1 MKNYD
6 NTKKGFL
13 YKKNK
18 ENEKKD
24 GDSLKNVEGSSKATF
39 NLVEVII
46 IMAVTILF
54 GLLIG
59 SFISYSRFNNDR
71 EVSCSMIR
79 NDMIEFSSVYDD
91 LLNDYYGDVDKEGL
105 LESAIK
111 GMVDY
116 LDDPYSAYI
125 DKTAALEFNEELEG
139 AFLGIGI
146 EIKSF
151 DGELPVVN
159 KVYDNSP
166 AMKNGVEVG
175 DVVFKIND
183 SLIEELTVSEVSNII
198 NESSLGNEIKLSI
211 LRDGVEME
219 FLLTISSIEVES
231 VSGYIEKFGDR
242 NIGVIKISTFAK
254 NSYEQFDKVYKN
266 LDNEELEYLIIDVRG
281 NTGGYLSV
289 AKNIASLFLDNGT
302 VIYQRVTENNVEK
315 VISEKD
321 KKIDVPVLFIID
333 GSTASAAEV
342 LVSALKENISS
353 IVLGV
358 KSYGKGTIQ
367 KLHPLSNGSYV
378 KYTSQIWRT
387 SSGVEI
393 EGVGINPDYV
403 VEQDLLYYEDPV
415 VQNDRQLQ
423 EAYNILIER
432 MLGYEK

>member
-1 MKNYD
+1 MKNDD

-18 ENEKKD
+18 ENEKK
-24 GDSLKNVEGSSKATF
+24 GGNSLKNVEGSSKATF

-59 SFISYSRFNNDR
+59 SFISYSRFNNNR

-91 LLNDYYGDVDKEGL
+91 LLNDYYGDVNKEGL

-183 SLIEELTVSEVSNII
+183 SLLEELTVSEVSNII

-289 AKNIASLFLDNGT
+289 AKNIASLFLDKGT

>member
-1 MKNYD
+1 MKNDD

-18 ENEKKD
+18 EKEKKD

-151 DGELPVVN
+151 DGEIPVVN

-183 SLIEELTVSEVSNII
+183 SLLEELTVSEVSNII

-289 AKNIASLFLDNGT
+289 AKNIASLFLDKGA